1 MTHESALQFAGQF
14 WDHVSTSMYITLCVV
29 VWVLRNGQRMLRK
42 LPMPFEWKHFDAR
55 AARHDRWRI
64 YFQSLHQSAECM
76 HTVSVTPSSSFNPC
90 KYFIVTVINTCPEN
104 GAVVG
109 TAIIQFALHLTS
121 AANQCN
127 GQVILQGD
135 CKCMRLSSKLPQP
148 SGAHRGFGSLSGGD
162 LLQPGPH
169 LQAASEDK
177 TDQQNK

>member
-14 WDHVSTSMYITLCVV
+14 WDHVSTSMYITLCMV

-127 GQVILQGD
+127 GQVILANLAEHTAVTWSPCQ
-135 CKCMRLSSKLPQP
+135 
-148 SGAHRGFGSLSGGD
+148 RGPSLSLGHTCK
-162 LLQPGPH
+162 P
-169 LQAASEDK
+169 QAIINQTNRASEQCAICK
-177 TDQQNK
+177 AIC